1 MNPIDLT
8 GARAR
13 LAAATPGPWRW
24 YGDTETHTVYL
35 ATTHSGRYQVMGFR
49 RWGMRGAQPEFQVYD
64 DYTSPDVRKRGSHG
78 MAALSELETLAG
90 ADRGPRFDVA
100 PPRYRHDFAGIGHPD
115 AAFIEHSWADLRDAL
130 AEVDLLTAQSLAFE
144 QALVDIV
151 NGAWSD
157 GERGAVDRARR
168 ALSARALP
176 AAAEVLP

>member
-35 ATTHSGRYQVMGFR
+35 ATTHSGRCHVMGFR

-64 DYTSPDVRKRGSHG
+64 DYTLPDVRKRGSHG
-78 MAALSELETLAG
+78 MVALSELETRAG

-100 PPRYRHDFAGIGHPD
+100 PPRYRHDFVGIAHPD
-115 AAFIEHSWADLRDAL
+115 ASFIEHSWADLRDAL
-130 AEVDLLTAQSLAFE
+130 AEVDRVEAECLVFE
-144 QALVDIV
+144 KALVDIV
-151 NGAWSD
+151 NGRWSD
-157 GERGAVDRARR
+157 GEQGAVERAQKALATR
-168 ALSARALP
+168 ATP
-176 AAAEVLP
+176 AAKEGAP